1 MTRIGLILIALTP
14 LAQGQTQDWESV
26 SRTVRATL
34 HERATVR
41 GLDLRL
47 GDVADVTGIDAT
59 TVAKARQLRLGNAPG
74 PGRIRLLGMD
84 TLRGLVAQAAG
95 SRMDIRLD
103 GAMSVQVLPET
114 VKLSSDEIGTLARR
128 WLWNALGWRGNGTN
142 VRPVATPGPLE
153 TQAGRWSTRFEV
165 IQESPNAHLVGLV
178 KLRVR
183 AVVDGKPG
191 ASVPVSLVVK
201 RRHKVLVVA
210 RRVPAGRPLSSED
223 VKVEERMADGTSPD
237 ALTEMSALHGLI
249 TRRALT
255 PGKLISSRDLKGRP
269 VVFRN
274 DPVTVRV
281 LSGALAVTGTGRAM
295 EEGAPGEVIIVR
307 TGNRGRTVHAV
318 VIDSGTVEVRFDTA
332 KETK

>member
-1 MTRIGLILIALTP
+1 MALVP

-26 SRTVRATL
+26 ARTVRATL
-34 HERATVR
+34 RERATVR

-47 GDVADVTGIDAT
+47 GDVADVTGVDAT
-59 TVAKARQLRLGNAPG
+59 TVARARRLRLGDAPG
-74 PGRIRLLGMD
+74 PGRVRLLGVD
-84 TLRGLVAQAAG
+84 TLRGLVARAAG

-103 GAMSVQVLPET
+103 GALSVQVLPEIVT
-114 VKLSSDEIGTLARR
+114 LSSDEIGTLARR
-128 WLWNALGWRGNGTN
+128 WLWNALGWRGDGTN
-142 VRPVATPGPLE
+142 VRPVTAPSKLE

-165 IQESPNAHLVGLV
+165 VQESPNDRLVGLV

-183 AVVDGKPG
+183 AVVDGTPG
-191 ASVPVSLVVK
+191 ASVPVHLVVK
-201 RRHKVLVVA
+201 RRHNVLVVA

-223 VKVEERMADGTSPD
+223 VKVEERMADGTAAD
-237 ALTEMSALHGLI
+237 ALTEMSALRGLI

-255 PGKLISSRDLKGRP
+255 PGKLISRRDLKGRP
-269 VVFRN
+269 IVFRN

-307 TGNRGRTVHAV
+307 TGHGGRTVHAV
-318 VIDSGTVEVRFDTA
+318 VIDSQTVEVRFGGA
-332 KETK
+332 KEAK